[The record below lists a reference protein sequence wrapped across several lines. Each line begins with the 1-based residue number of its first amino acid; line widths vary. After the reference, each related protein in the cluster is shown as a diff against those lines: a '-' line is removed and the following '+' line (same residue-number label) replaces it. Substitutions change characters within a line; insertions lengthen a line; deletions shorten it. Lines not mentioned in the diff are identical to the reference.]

1 MRVGILLLALLVS
14 SAFAARA
21 RDVCSCEAMQELN
34 YCPAIQSNVN
44 EKKLIAKLL
53 TQDLKKIASRKP
65 LVIVAR
71 VVTGVVKLT
80 PARIAVLKEK
90 ILNMTPK

>member
-1 MRVGILLLALLVS
+1 MRVGILLLALLIS
-14 SAFAARA
+14 STFAAIPPQ
-21 RDVCSCEAMQELN
+21 DCNSEAMQELN
-34 YCPAIQSNVN
+34 YCPAIQSTVN

-53 TQDLKKIASRKP
+53 IKDLKKIADRKP

-90 ILNMTPK
+90 ILIMTPK